1 MSEDKEERIVERPER
16 DVFAEAPLP
25 FREFLEA
32 YPMGTPQKV
41 SGYAQWM
48 AHYGAYQK
56 HAPQIRLWCS
66 NERCEGYRIFD
77 GSWHRAGDIGNN
89 QLARDFLVYKCRN
102 CSSTEKTFSILSLF
116 ILGEESGDKTLG
128 VAIKVG
134 EHPEL
139 HIDIPSSLPSLLG
152 SDYSTFIKGLKCE
165 KQGFG
170 IGAFAYYRRIVENQK
185 GRVFDQIVKVAE
197 RLQAP
202 EAALT
207 TLRRAAKET
216 QFAKAVDMAK
226 NFIPTALL
234 SDGHSPLKLLHR
246 ALSIGIHSSDD
257 STCLKIAHSIRMVL
271 QDLAIRVKDSL
282 REERELKS
290 AISDLMQFKQDT

>member
-1 MSEDKEERIVERPER
+1 MPEDKEDSIVESPKR
-16 DVFAEAPLP
+16 DVLAEPPLP
-25 FREFLEA
+25 FVEFLES

-41 SGYAQWM
+41 SGYAELNHHGVRRKQ
-48 AHYGAYQK
+48 
-56 HAPQIRLWCS
+56 APQIRLWCS
-66 NERCEGYRIFD
+66 DDLCEGYRLFN
-77 GSWHRAGDIGNN
+77 GSWHRADEIGTN

-102 CSSTEKTFSILSLF
+102 CSKTEKTFSILSVF
-116 ILGEESGDKTLG
+116 VPDKGDGDLTLG
-128 VAIKVG
+128 LAIKVG

-152 SDYSTFIKGLKCE
+152 TDYSTFIKGLKCE

-185 GRVFDQIVKVAE
+185 GRVFEQIIKVAQ

-202 EAALT
+202 EAALA
-207 TLRRAAKET
+207 TLRKAAKET

-226 NFIPTALL
+226 DFIPTALL

-246 ALSIGIHSSDD
+246 ALSIGIHASDD

-290 AISDLMQFKQDT
+290 AISDLMQFKQET

>member
-1 MSEDKEERIVERPER
+1 MSEHNEESIVDSPER

-25 FREFLEA
+25 FVEFLES
-32 YPMGTPQKV
+32 YPMRTPQKV
-41 SGYAQWM
+41 SGYAELDR
-48 AHYGAYQK
+48 YGDYQK
-56 HAPQIRLWCS
+56 LAPQIRLWCS
-66 NERCEGYRIFD
+66 NELCEGYRLFN
-77 GSWHRAGDIGNN
+77 GSWHRAGDLGKK

-102 CSSTEKTFSILSLF
+102 CSMTEKTFSILS
-116 ILGEESGDKTLG
+116 IYIPSKADEDQTLG

-134 EHPEL
+134 EYPEL

-152 SDYSTFIKGLKCE
+152 TDYSTFIKGLKCE

-185 GRVFDQIVKVAE
+185 GRVFDQIIKVAE
-197 RLQAP
+197 RLKAP
-202 EAALT
+202 DAALI
-207 TLRRAAKET
+207 TLRKAAKET

-226 NFIPTALL
+226 DFIPTALL

-246 ALSIGIHSSDD
+246 ALSIGIHASDD

-271 QDLAIRVKDSL
+271 QDLAIRVKDTL
-282 REERELKS
+282 REERELKG
-290 AISDLMQFKQDT
+290 AISDLMQLKQES